1 MKVFIVS
8 IGIILMQLTALVFHS
23 DLTAYNNS
31 RFMLKMLAEECAA
44 GSAINAEA
52 DAFENG
58 NIVFGAGARAY
69 TDDLVAYA
77 NAYYPLFRDGTV
89 SVVSYEADGST
100 VNPYVAVELS
110 YTRDTD
116 YFRLPLI
123 NVTQIIHASKYEY
136 LQIDE

>member
-31 RFMLKMLAEECAA
+31 KYMLQMLAEECAA
-44 GSAINAEA
+44 GSAVNADA
-52 DAFENG
+52 DAFNEG
-58 NIVFGAGARAY
+58 NIVFGEESRAY
-69 TDDLVAYA
+69 TDELVAYA
-77 NAYYPLFRDGTV
+77 NAYYPVFMDGTV
-89 SVVSYEADGST
+89 YVESYDANYSAAD
-100 VNPYVAVELS
+100 PYVAVELC

-123 NVTQIIHASKYEY
+123 NVTQITHASKYEY

>member
-8 IGIILMQLTALVFHS
+8 VGIILMQLTALVFHS

-31 RFMLKMLAEECAA
+31 KYMLKMLAEECAA
-44 GSAINAEA
+44 GSAVNADA
-52 DAFENG
+52 DAFNEG
-58 NIVFGAGARAY
+58 NIVFGEESRAY
-69 TDDLVAYA
+69 TDGLVAYA
-77 NAYYPLFRDGTV
+77 NAYYPVFRDGTV
-89 SVVSYEADGST
+89 YVESYDATDSAADL
-100 VNPYVAVELS
+100 YVAVELC